1 MIQNIQIVQ
10 LVPPEVYMAKNKMLK
25 LDVAF
30 SLTSSFFSS
39 SILSLFSLPLS
50 WEIPASDWGLEK
62 ALIVIV

>member
-1 MIQNIQIVQ
+1 
-10 LVPPEVYMAKNKMLK
+10 MAKNKMLK

-30 SLTSSFFSS
+30 SLTSSIFSP
-39 SILSLFSLPLS
+39 SILSLFSLLLS